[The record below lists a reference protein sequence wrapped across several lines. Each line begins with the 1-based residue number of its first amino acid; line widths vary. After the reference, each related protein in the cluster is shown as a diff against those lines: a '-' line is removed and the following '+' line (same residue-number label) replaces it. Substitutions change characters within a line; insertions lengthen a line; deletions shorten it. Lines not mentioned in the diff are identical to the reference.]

1 MKFRSTFRGHE
12 IEDREI
18 NRRNSVCT
26 TKFGPTIVGLENL
39 QGVCSLRSAFVGGG
53 WAVGSNCGRGLSLGS
68 SPANANVNI
77 GARIQLI

>member
-26 TKFGPTIVGLENL
+26 TKFGPTIVDLSRIYKG
-39 QGVCSLRSAFVGGG
+39 CAPCAPPSSVGTGIMARNA
-53 WAVGSNCGRGLSLGS
+53 AVT
-68 SPANANVNI
+68 
-77 GARIQLI
+77 

>member
-26 TKFGPTIVGLENL
+26 TKFGPTIVDLENL
-39 QGVCSLRSAFVGGG
+39 QGVCSLRSAIVGGN
-53 WAVGSNCGRGLSLGS
+53 WNNGSKCGRYLNLNN